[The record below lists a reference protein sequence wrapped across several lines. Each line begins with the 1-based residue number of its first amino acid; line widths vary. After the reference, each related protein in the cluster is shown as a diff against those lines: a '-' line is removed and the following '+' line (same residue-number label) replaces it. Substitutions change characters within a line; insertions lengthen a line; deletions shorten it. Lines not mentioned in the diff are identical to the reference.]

1 MKYQNP
7 KLQRMLAAEYVLGT
21 LHSRARARFQRLLTH
36 EATLRREVNYWENR
50 LAGLNGQFKPET
62 PRGIVWA
69 SINYQINNVNAKKV
83 VPLRPAVTA
92 PPRTLWRNWA
102 VVSTA
107 ASALLAVGLFEQ
119 MNRPPQIITKT
130 ETVRVEVPVTA
141 PMPYVAMLQPAKSE
155 AKWKVSIYPD
165 KGVIKVSTS
174 GRYAIDEQ
182 AKSLELWVVAKD
194 GPHSLGLLPTQGDG
208 EMPMPQG
215 VHLDEGDATLAISLE
230 PRGGSPT
237 GKPTGP
243 VLLAA
248 PAVRPA

>member
-36 EATLRREVNYWENR
+36 EAALRREVNYWENR

-83 VPLRPAVTA
+83 VPLHPTPPPA
-92 PPRTLWRNWA
+92 RTLWRNWA

-107 ASALLAVGLFEQ
+107 ASALLAVGLLQQ
-119 MNRPPQIITKT
+119 MNRPPQIVTKT

-141 PMPYVAMLQPAKSE
+141 PLPYVAVLQPEKSE
-155 AKWKVSIYPD
+155 AKWKVSIYPE
-165 KGVIKVSTS
+165 KGVIKVSTV
-174 GRYAIDEQ
+174 GHYAMDEQ

-194 GPHSLGLLPTQGDG
+194 GPHSLGLLPTKGDG

-215 VHLDEGDATLAISLE
+215 MQLDEGEATLAISLE

-248 PAVRPA
+248 PAVRPT